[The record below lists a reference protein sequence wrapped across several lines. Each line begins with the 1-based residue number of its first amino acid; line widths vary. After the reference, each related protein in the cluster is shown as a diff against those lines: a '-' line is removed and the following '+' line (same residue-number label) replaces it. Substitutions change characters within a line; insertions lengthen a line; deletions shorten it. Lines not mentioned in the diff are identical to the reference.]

1 MMFNKRKKQIKL
13 VKEQKEDIQKF
24 LKDKEIKKI
33 LKDLSN
39 NKNLEIIPLLTIKK
53 QTTFF
58 DWENDTDI
66 NPDFKLWE
74 KELITY
80 DDNN

>member
-66 NPDFKLWE
+66 NPDFELWE

>member
-1 MMFNKRKKQIKL
+1 MFNKRKKQIKL
-13 VKEQKEDIQKF
+13 VEEQKKDVQKF

-66 NPDFKLWE
+66 NPDFELWE

>member
-1 MMFNKRKKQIKL
+1 MFNKRKKQIKL

-66 NPDFKLWE
+66 NPDFELWE

>member
-1 MMFNKRKKQIKL
+1 MFNKRKKQIKL